1 MGLRVLPLTLLRTR
15 LMPLPD
21 KLPYFPRPDLL
32 QNILRLLL
40 SGANVALFAPRRH
53 GKTQFVRNELLPAVH
68 EAGWFAAR
76 VDLWRNRSH
85 PALGLVEGLEAI
97 AYAAR
102 NRRTAL
108 STHLNLKSVR
118 TKFKTPGVDIEGEW
132 VPADATPSLP
142 EAPLENRLA
151 NAMHLIADHGEH
163 ALLALDEFQA
173 LVAPGT
179 ENFIA
184 TFRTVLQDLEDRLS
198 VIFTGS
204 SREGLNRLFQRAK
217 APLFRSAESVA
228 LPNMG
233 DDFVDSRA
241 DYLAATAGLQV
252 DRDALKLIYPRLRH
266 TPQFLNEIVRGM
278 LVSGDADVPGAY
290 KNWLDGKQQDE
301 YADLISNVADVDFAV
316 VLWLATSGETSVY
329 TADARKAMAMLMSTK
344 DAPTA
349 AKIQTAIRRLTQA
362 GIVDPLGVTGSYE
375 LADQGLQIVLRELA
389 ESTVERH
396 ISGA

>member
-1 MGLRVLPLTLLRTR
+1 MS
-15 LMPLPD
+15 LPD
-21 KLPYFPRPDLL
+21 KLPYFPRSDLL

-40 SGANVALFAPRRH
+40 SGANIALFAPRRH

-76 VDLWRNRSH
+76 VDLWRNRDN

-97 AYAAR
+97 AYAT
-102 NRRTAL
+102 RRKRTVL
-108 STHLNLKSVR
+108 STRLSLKSVR

-132 VPADATPSLP
+132 TPADAAPPLP
-142 EAPLENRLA
+142 ESSLENRLA
-151 NAMHLIADHGEH
+151 NAMHRIAGHGEH

-173 LVAPGT
+173 LATSGS

-184 TFRTVLQDLEDRLS
+184 AFRTVLQDLEDRLS

-233 DDFVDSRA
+233 DEFVDSRA
-241 DYLAATAGLQV
+241 DYLAGIAGLQV
-252 DRDALKLIYPRLRH
+252 DRNALKLLYPRLRH

-278 LVSGDADVPGAY
+278 LVSGNADVPGAY
-290 KNWLDGKQQDE
+290 RSWLEGKQQGE
-301 YADLISNVADVDFAV
+301 YADLIANLGDVDFAV

-329 TADARKAMAMLMSTK
+329 TADARKAMAMLMSGK
-344 DAPTA
+344 DVPPAS
-349 AKIQTAIRRLTQA
+349 KIQTAIRRLMQA
-362 GIVDPLGVTGSYE
+362 GVVDPLGVTGSYE
-375 LADQGLQIVLRELA
+375 LADQGLQIILRELA
-389 ESTVERH
+389 ESMLQQRK
-396 ISGA
+396 

>member
-1 MGLRVLPLTLLRTR
+1 MKRLPLPLISPWTLA
-15 LMPLPD
+15 MSLPD
-21 KLPYFPRPDLL
+21 NLRYFPRPDLL

-40 SGANVALFAPRRH
+40 SGANVTLFAPRRH

-76 VDLWRNRSH
+76 VDLWRNRDK

-97 AYAAR
+97 AYATRAK
-102 NRRTAL
+102 RTML
-108 STHLNLKSVR
+108 STQLSLKSVR

-132 VPADATPSLP
+132 VPADSAPPMP
-142 EAPLENRLA
+142 ESTLENRLA
-151 NAMHLIADHGEH
+151 NAMHLIAGHGKH
-163 ALLALDEFQA
+163 ALLALDEFRA
-173 LVAPGT
+173 LAAPGT

-233 DDFVDSRA
+233 DEFVDSRA
-241 DYLAATAGLQV
+241 DYLVEIAGLQV
-252 DRDALKLIYPRLRH
+252 DRDALKLLYPRLRH

-278 LVSGDADVPGAY
+278 LVSGNADVPSAFN
-290 KNWLDGKQQDE
+290 NWLEGKQQGE
-301 YADLISNVADVDFAV
+301 YADLIADTRDVDFAV

-329 TADARKAMAMLMSTK
+329 TADARKGMAALMSSH
-344 DAPTA
+344 DAPPA
-349 AKIQTAIRRLTQA
+349 PSIQSAIRRLTQA
-362 GIVDPLGVTGSYE
+362 GVVDPLGVTGSYE
-375 LADQGLQIVLRELA
+375 LADQGLQIILHELA
-389 ESTVERH
+389 ESTLKRRK
-396 ISGA
+396 SGA